1 MLPYIK
7 VYPDFINVVRELD
20 NGARGRLFLAI
31 MQYANGEKPDEL
43 TGAERIAFIVV
54 KSQIDR
60 DADAYEASAKK
71 QSENGK
77 KGGRPK
83 KPTAFFENPKNPPL
97 FSETHQKPKK
107 PEKEKEKEKEED
119 KDKDKDKDNTY
130 FCAEPESA
138 STPPVVTLPLN
149 DGALFP
155 VAEDDIAKWSELY
168 PAVDI
173 LAELRKMAGW
183 LDANPTRRK
192 TKAGIRRFVNGWLA
206 KEQDRG
212 GCAPAPTYQSKAA
225 ERNAQY
231 CQHDA
236 PLSPLERK
244 AVERAMRG
252 QEQ

>member
-1 MLPYIK
+1 M
-7 VYPDFINVVRELD
+7 
-20 NGARGRLFLAI
+20 
-31 MQYANGEKPDEL
+31 
-43 TGAERIAFIVV
+43 
-54 KSQIDR
+54 
-60 DADAYEASAKK
+60 
-71 QSENGK
+71 
-77 KGGRPK
+77 
-83 KPTAFFENPKNPPL
+83 
-97 FSETHQKPKK
+97 
-107 PEKEKEKEKEED
+107 
-119 KDKDKDKDNTY
+119 
-130 FCAEPESA
+130 
-138 STPPVVTLPLN
+138 TLPLN

-155 VAEDDIAKWSELY
+155 VEEDDISKWSALY

-212 GCAPAPTYQSKAA
+212 GSAPAPTYQSKAA

-236 PLSPLERK
+236 PLSPLEKK
-244 AVERAMRG
+244 AVERAMRE